1 MILAILVAVSA
12 LITLLLVFR
21 PVLQESYR
29 SLRRVR
35 EWRAQHRL
43 LDEAYSSG
51 TLGAGEC
58 ASRGAALGE
67 DLLGILRVEP
77 APIRPT
83 PSIWVSAIVLVLLAS
98 SAAYQWLGPQRT
110 SIAPD
115 STANGGPM
123 PEHGTD
129 MQTVIGN
136 LAAKL
141 REHPD
146 DAEGWALLGRTYKA
160 TEHYAEARD
169 AFRHALEA
177 APGNADL
184 KREYAAVA
192 VPPPDAGSAPDAL
205 SDAEVKD
212 AAETNAVATPGFIS
226 VANALQQP
234 TPAHIVVNVA
244 LDPRFKDSIGPN
256 DTLFVFAKAASGPQ
270 MPLAIARLT
279 AAQLPASVTLT
290 DAMGM
295 VPGLDLSQ
303 FPNVVVGA
311 RISKSGNATAQRGDL
326 QTLNVAATTAQVES
340 VHLVITDRVN

>member
-1 MILAILVAVSA
+1 MILAILIAVSA
-12 LITLLLVFR
+12 LITLFFVFR
-21 PVLQESYR
+21 PVLHGSFR

-35 EWRAQHRL
+35 AWRAQHRL
-43 LDEAYSSG
+43 LDDAYASG
-51 TLGAGEC
+51 SLA
-58 ASRGAALGE
+58 AADYAAQGAALTE
-67 DLLGILRVEP
+67 RLLDVLRAQP
-77 APIRPT
+77 ATIRPT
-83 PSIWVSAIVLVLLAS
+83 PSVWASALILVLLAS
-98 SAAYQWLGPQRT
+98 SAAYQWLSPQRT
-110 SIAPD
+110 PIAPD
-115 STANGGPM
+115 TSADGGPM
-123 PEHGTD
+123 PDHGTD

-169 AFRHALEA
+169 AFRHALDA
-177 APGNADL
+177 APGNAEL

-192 VPPPDAGSAPDAL
+192 VPPPDSGSAPDPL
-205 SDAEVKD
+205 SAADATD
-212 AAETNAVATPGFIS
+212 AAEINAVATPSFIP
-226 VANALQQP
+226 VANAHQQP
-234 TPAHIVVNVA
+234 SPAHIVVNVA
-244 LDPRFKDSIGPN
+244 LDPRFKDSVAPN

-311 RISKSGNATAQRGDL
+311 RISRSGNATAQRGDL
-326 QTLNVAATTAQVES
+326 QTLNIAATTAQVES
-340 VHLVITDRVN
+340 VHLVITDRIN